1 MVARPNRP
9 SADAP
14 QRPNADAP
22 NRPSADAPQ
31 RPTAPAPHKT
41 AVAFLDA
48 YLRELEA
55 VGNRSR
61 YTIRNYRSDIGHF
74 LAWCHDHER
83 EPLSITRAT
92 FREYLG
98 ELRESGIVASSI
110 TRRTSTVHGF
120 YRYLVQEG
128 ATDKDLLYGIALP
141 KKPRRLPKVIE
152 PAYLNA
158 LLSAPDVTT
167 PRGLRDRAIIEML
180 YGGGLRISELVALD
194 LGQVRLDEGEA
205 IVHGKGAKERV
216 VLFGAPAMDALEVY
230 LRDGRPALL
239 GAAAERR
246 PLASLDLPA
255 LFVNRS
261 GGRLT
266 ARSMQSLVKHYAVAA
281 GIPVDIHP
289 HLLRHSFATHLLD
302 GGADL
307 RIVQELLGHSSANT
321 TQIYT
326 HVSQARQAEVSAAA
340 WQSIAEQALEKPRR
354 SRRQALP
361 STVPRP

>member
-1 MVARPNRP
+1 MA
-9 SADAP
+9 SIAA
-14 QRPNADAP
+14 
-22 NRPSADAPQ
+22 
-31 RPTAPAPHKT
+31 HKT
-41 AVAFLDA
+41 AEAFLDA

-74 LAWCHDHER
+74 LSWCRQHEH
-83 EPLSITRAT
+83 EPLEVTRAL

-98 ELRESGIVASSI
+98 ELRTAGIVASSI
-110 TRRTSTVHGF
+110 TRRTSTIHGF
-120 YRYLVQEG
+120 YRYLLQEG
-128 ATDKDLLYGIALP
+128 ATAKDLLYGIALP
-141 KKPRRLPKVIE
+141 KRPGRLPKVID
-152 PAYLNA
+152 PGHLAA
-158 LLSAPDVTT
+158 LLTAPDNAT
-167 PRGLRDRAIIEML
+167 PRGLRDRAMLELL
-180 YGGGLRISELVALD
+180 YGGGLRVSELVALD
-194 LGQVRLDEGEA
+194 TGQVRLEEGEA

-216 VLFGAPAMDALEVY
+216 VFFGMPAMDALEAY
-230 LRDGRPALL
+230 LRDGRTALL
-239 GAAAERR
+239 AAAEERHEPAR
-246 PLASLDLPA
+246 IDRAA

-266 ARSMQSLVKHYAVAA
+266 ARSVQSLIKRYAVAA
-281 GIPVDIHP
+281 GIPEDVHP

-340 WQSIAEQALEKPRR
+340 WEKIAEQALEKPRR
-354 SRRQALP
+354 RRAGAP
-361 STVPRP
+361 ARGR